1 MTLRIRHAT
10 ADDVEA
16 LASLITQLGYPSD
29 VRQTAQRLQRLPP
42 GCAIVLVAVDEGMA
56 LGWIHVSMQASFLLD
71 DTAEIMGLIVDQGH
85 RGQGIGRALL
95 SAAELWAVQNRCSTL
110 LVRTNIVRQ
119 RAHGFYFQ
127 NGFQHTKT
135 SLTLTK
141 HLDQ

>member
-10 ADDVEA
+10 ADDAEA
-16 LASLITQLGYPSD
+16 LASLATQLGYPSD
-29 VRQTAQRLQRLPP
+29 APQTAQRLQHLAT
-42 GCAIVLVAVDEGMA
+42 GCAIVLVAVDEGLA
-56 LGWIHVSMQASFLLD
+56 LGWIHAGVQASLLLD
-71 DTAEIMGLIVDQGH
+71 NTAEIMGLIVDQPH
-85 RGQGIGRALL
+85 RGQGIGQALL
-95 SAAELWAVQNRCSTL
+95 SAAQLWAVQNGCSTL

-141 HLDQ
+141 RLDQ